1 MRSHQVLASLA
12 LWLTIPL
19 TAAAQERIYYTIGNQ
34 IRMSIRGSNTSEIL
48 ITQGQPTGESPR
60 PAFVAV
66 HDNQLYWTSFYP
78 GNIYRSGLR
87 GENPT
92 QLTRNTDDVTFR
104 AIRFRD
110 NKIYWSNEDDGGIYR
125 ANMDGTNVETVIS
138 PYLGHGFGIFDFQ
151 IYGERFYWTSWNSP
165 SISTTRLDGS
175 DYRRIS
181 PAGISRAFALEVLN
195 DRIYIADERTGPQT
209 GRIVST
215 ALDGSDLQTLVEGPY
230 VYSLDHYAGR
240 LFYNDEN
247 NFSIWSIPLTGGPPR
262 VELLDTGGYSWQ
274 LAVIP
279 EPGLAVVL
287 VVSAMVV
294 SRRKR

>member
-215 ALDGSDLQTLVEGPY
+215 ASTAPTFKRW
-230 VYSLDHYAGR
+230 SKAPTSTPSTTTPAA
-240 LFYNDEN
+240 
-247 NFSIWSIPLTGGPPR
+247 FSTTTKTTSASGASPSPAALPASNSSTPAATPG
-262 VELLDTGGYSWQ
+262 SWQ
-274 LAVIP
+274 
-279 EPGLAVVL
+279 
-287 VVSAMVV
+287 
-294 SRRKR
+294 